1 MSRRYFRPHSLT
13 WWSGVLLIA
22 TGFAM
27 MFSQAYG
34 LFEFARVLAL
44 FAGAGDAS
52 PAMLI
57 GTGAGLIGIRD
68 KIERVMGGGNG
79 HP

>member
-1 MSRRYFRPHSLT
+1 MSRRYFRPESLT
-13 WWSGVLLIA
+13 WWSGVLLIL
-22 TGFAM
+22 TGAAM

-34 LFEFARVLAL
+34 LAEFGRLLAM
-44 FAGAGDAS
+44 FAGSADAS

-68 KIERVMGGGNG
+68 KIERTMGAS
-79 HP
+79 